1 MLIVFTSKV
10 HADVVFFGH
19 VAAPLLRAMG
29 QKEEPPGI
37 LRGEEIQEAAT
48 RLRAWLDQA
57 PDTPLAAD
65 EEDKNKTE
73 EERAELRNRVGM
85 KIRAQPLL
93 DLLDASY
100 RKKVDVIWH

>member
-1 MLIVFTSKV
+1 MLIIFTSKV
-10 HADVVFFGH
+10 YADVVMFGH

-37 LRGEEIQEAAT
+37 LRGEEIREAAT
-48 RLRAWLDQA
+48 RLRAYLEQA
-57 PDTPLAAD
+57 PTPAPFAED
-65 EEDKNKTE
+65 EDKNKTE
-73 EERAELRNRVGM
+73 EERKELRNRVGM

-100 RKKVDVIWH
+100 RKEADVIWR